1 MPEQEEDAV
10 FGQNTAHIPG
20 MPDPEEGNLKMNM
33 NHLNKDYVVYLGT
46 QGMLITDLESIN
58 AKQYRNMI
66 QNAEGES
73 MFQLREFS
81 APELA
86 EFLIGEAFDDDIPV
100 EELSEEEMRELVE
113 ERQAEAE
120 EIDEDDVEEAVSE
133 EIETEDEEE

>member
-1 MPEQEEDAV
+1 MPEEEQDAV

-33 NHLNKDYVVYLGT
+33 NHINKDYVVYLGT

-73 MFQLREFS
+73 MFTLREFS

-86 EFLIGEAFDDDIPV
+86 EFLIGEAFGADIPV
-100 EELSEEEMRELVE
+100 QELSEEEMKELVE
-113 ERQAEAE
+113 ERQSQAE
-120 EIDEDDVEEAVSE
+120 EVDEEAVSE